1 MCLLNIAVDGDHD
14 LLSLD
19 PAMVVVKAADP
30 IAGWPASDRLHVR
43 AFAHGAAMHE
53 HTVGL
58 SRLGYR
64 LELQGGPDGT
74 ELV

>member
-1 MCLLNIAVDGDHD
+1 MLELARE
-14 LLSLD
+14 
-19 PAMVVVKAADP
+19 M
-30 IAGWPASDRLHVR
+30 RHVR
-43 AFAHGAAMHE
+43 AFAHGAAMHK

-58 SRLGYR
+58 SRLGHR